1 MSETT
6 TQGVALNRLD
16 DGKLLQLVL
25 DAGKGNVIDAAVIA
39 RLRELAKEVAGLAA
53 ARALIIDHTGKH
65 FSFGASVADHVPG
78 EVEKMLPALHGLARE
93 LLALNLPILCAV
105 RGMCLGGGLEVALLA
120 DRIFGAPG
128 SAYGQPEIN
137 LGVFAP
143 IGSLLLTRAVGE
155 RNAADLL
162 LSGRTISLEEAQ
174 AFGLVQEAAEDPGEA
189 ALAWARKHL
198 VPKSAAALRLATSA
212 ARSTWLPKFIADLER
227 VERSYLQDLM
237 KTHDAVEGLN
247 AFLEK
252 REAIWEDR

>member
-39 RLRELAKEVAGLAA
+39 RIRELATEIAGLSS
-53 ARALIIDHTGKH
+53 ARALVIDHTGKH

-93 LLALNLPILCAV
+93 LLDLDLPILCAV
-105 RGMCLGGGLEVALLA
+105 RGMCLGGGLELALLA

-128 SAYGQPEIN
+128 SGYGQPEIN

-143 IGSLLLTRAVGE
+143 IGSLLLTRAIGE
-155 RNAADLL
+155 RNAADVL
-162 LSGRTISLEEAQ
+162 LSGRTMILEEAS
-174 AFGLVQEAAEDPGEA
+174 AFGLVQEIADDPGEA
-189 ALAWARKHL
+189 ALAWARRHL
-198 VPKSAAALRLATSA
+198 LPKSAAALRLATNA
-212 ARSTWLPKFIADLER
+212 ARSSWLPKFKSDLEA
-227 VERSYLQDLM
+227 VETSYLQDLM
-237 KTHDAVEGLN
+237 STHDAVEGLN

-252 REAIWEDR
+252 REASWEDR